1 MTTIIDEWSSVKP
14 PPAPQLKEVTI
25 DPETTALLMLDLIKQ
40 TYNLE
45 QRPRCLKS
53 LPNVKKLLTQAKENQ
68 MLVVYSLSPGTTE
81 IADTLPEVAPS
92 GKEPFARSGVN
103 KFYQTNLEQVLKEK
117 NIQTLIIVGTAAHGA
132 VLYTAS
138 EAVLRW
144 VVPLSD
150 QWFIETQDGARPEM
164 GSGDIYWG
172 QDIDTRAVDDNRGH
186 RSGQIGNEPCVH
198 LMIHL
203 KAPQV
208 EGVACPFAA
217 AGASFSCSAGT
228 REMGDAVL
236 RAL

>member
-14 PPAPQLKEVTI
+14 PPAPRLKEVTI

-45 QRPRCLKS
+45 QRPRCLES

-138 EAVLRW
+138 EAVLRGFN
-144 VVPLSD
+144 VIVPVNGISAENTYID
-150 QWFIETQDGARPEM
+150 QYVAYNFANAPIISAKVTLTSTEM
-164 GSGDIYWG
+164 
-172 QDIDTRAVDDNRGH
+172 
-186 RSGQIGNEPCVH
+186 
-198 LMIHL
+198 M
-203 KAPQV
+203 K
-208 EGVACPFAA
+208 F
-217 AGASFSCSAGT
+217 
-228 REMGDAVL
+228 
-236 RAL
+236 

>member
-1 MTTIIDEWSSVKP
+1 MDEAIPRRGRIDFLCCFAAWMGREWHESPKP
-14 PPAPQLKEVTI
+14 Q
-25 DPETTALLMLDLIKQ
+25 
-40 TYNLE
+40 
-45 QRPRCLKS
+45 
-53 LPNVKKLLTQAKENQ
+53 
-68 MLVVYSLSPGTTE
+68 
-81 IADTLPEVAPS
+81 
-92 GKEPFARSGVN
+92 
-103 KFYQTNLEQVLKEK
+103 
-117 NIQTLIIVGTAAHGA
+117 
-132 VLYTAS
+132 
-138 EAVLRW
+138 W

-198 LMIHL
+198 LMIQL